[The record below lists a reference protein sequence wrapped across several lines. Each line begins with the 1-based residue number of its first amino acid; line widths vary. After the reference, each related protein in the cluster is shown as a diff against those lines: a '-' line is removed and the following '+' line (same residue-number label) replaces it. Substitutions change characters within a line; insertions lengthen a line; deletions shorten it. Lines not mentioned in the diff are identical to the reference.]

1 MIGISTKT
9 VYAVAAL
16 YELGNGPPEKLMK
29 IKDIARQTNISQNFL
44 EQILLELKKSG
55 FLLSIKGAQGGYRLA
70 KPLSDILLKEIM
82 AVLEN
87 DAFSSPCKTDNPA
100 LKLFWQERNEEAEK
114 LFSVPL
120 SQLQVCQQRVN
131 QALNYSI

>member
-16 YELGNGPPEKLMK
+16 YKLGSRPAEKLMK
-29 IKDIARQTNISQNFL
+29 IKEIARQTGISQNFL

-55 FLLSIKGAQGGYRLA
+55 FLLSIKGAHGGYRLA
-70 KPLSDILLKEIM
+70 KPLSEILLKEIM
-82 AVLEN
+82 MVLEN
-87 DAFSSPCKTDNPA
+87 DAFSSPCKTENPA
-100 LKLFWQERNEEAEK
+100 LKLFWEEMNAEAEK

-120 SQLQVCQQRVN
+120 SELHGCQQRAN
-131 QALNYSI
+131 NALNYSI

>member
-16 YELGNGPPEKLMK
+16 YELGSGPEEKLMK
-29 IKDIARQTNISQNFL
+29 IKEIAQQTEISKNFL

-55 FLLSIKGAQGGYRLA
+55 FLLSVKGAHGGYRLA

-82 AVLEN
+82 MVLEN
-87 DAFSSPCKTDNPA
+87 DAFSSPCKTENPA
-100 LKLFWQERNEEAEK
+100 LKLFWEEMNMEAET

-120 SQLQVCQQRVN
+120 SQLYTCQQRVN
-131 QALNYSI
+131 DTFSYSI

>member
-16 YELGNGPPEKLMK
+16 YELGGGPAEKLMK
-29 IKDIARQTNISQNFL
+29 IKEIARQTDISQNFL

-55 FLLSIKGAQGGYRLA
+55 FLLSVKGAHGGYRLA
-70 KPLSDILLKEIM
+70 KPLSEILLKEIM
-82 AVLEN
+82 MVLEN
-87 DAFSSPCKTDNPA
+87 DAFSSPCKTENPT
-100 LKLFWQERNEEAEK
+100 LKLFWEEMNVEAET

-120 SQLQVCQQRVN
+120 SQLYVCQQRAN
-131 QALNYSI
+131 NPLNYSI

>member
-16 YELGNGPPEKLMK
+16 YELGSGPAEKLMK
-29 IKDIARQTNISQNFL
+29 IKEIARQTDISQNFL

-55 FLLSIKGAQGGYRLA
+55 FLLSVKGAHGGYRLA

-82 AVLEN
+82 MVLES
-87 DAFSSPCKTDNPA
+87 DAFNSPCKTENPA
-100 LKLFWQERNEEAEK
+100 LKLFWEEMNAEAET

-120 SQLQVCQQRVN
+120 SQLYICQQRADN
-131 QALNYSI
+131 TLNYSI

>member
-16 YELGNGPPEKLMK
+16 YELGSGPAEKLMK
-29 IKDIARQTNISQNFL
+29 IKDIAQKTSISQNFL

-55 FLLSIKGAQGGYRLA
+55 FLLSVKGAYGGYRLA
-70 KPLSDILLKEIM
+70 KPLSDILLKDIM

-87 DAFSSPCKTDNPA
+87 DAFSSPCKTENPA
-100 LKLFWQERNEEAEK
+100 LKLFWEDMNEEAEK

-120 SQLQVCQQRVN
+120 SQLHACQQRAN
-131 QALNYSI
+131 NTLNYSI

>member
-16 YELGNGPPEKLMK
+16 YELGSGPAEKLMK
-29 IKDIARQTNISQNFL
+29 IKEIAQQTDISQNFL

-55 FLLSIKGAQGGYRLA
+55 FLLSVKGAHGGYRLA
-70 KPLSDILLKEIM
+70 KPLSKILLKEIM
-82 AVLEN
+82 MVLEN
-87 DAFSSPCKTDNPA
+87 DAFTSPCKTENPA
-100 LKLFWQERNEEAEK
+100 LKLFWEEINAKEET

-120 SQLQVCQQRVN
+120 SQLHICQQRAN
-131 QALNYSI
+131 NTLNYSI